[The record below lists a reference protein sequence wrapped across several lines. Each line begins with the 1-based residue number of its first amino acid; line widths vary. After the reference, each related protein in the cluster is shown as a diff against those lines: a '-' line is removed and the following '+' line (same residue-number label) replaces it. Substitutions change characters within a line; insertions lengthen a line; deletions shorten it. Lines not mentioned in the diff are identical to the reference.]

1 MADIAET
8 VDTTEH
14 DNRSTAPRWDERTAL
29 FVGIGFVI
37 LLVVLGFL
45 FWPVIPFA
53 LATSVIAYL
62 MFPITKF
69 MEKRITR
76 GRRNFAILLT
86 FLFIIVL
93 VVLVFVMLLPPL
105 IEQSINS
112 IISLYNTVVELIT
125 QPYNDIPLIRDPETE
140 EVIALTEYISII
152 LRQQGFT
159 TVNEWIV
166 STTRNLSLD
175 REAITQIFNI
185 SGDVTTSVVGSVFT
199 IAGSAFGLLFSSLF
213 FISIL
218 SMLLAGGDKIHQTL
232 IGIAPRG
239 YQADAKRLIS
249 DLAGVWDGY
258 VRGNFTLGLIMGFA
272 MWLIAIVFG
281 LPNPL
286 FLAFVAFSMEFIPN
300 VGPTISMVAVVAVAL
315 ISGSGTFTGLNNFAV
330 AGIVVVIWIIMQ
342 QLEAIIL
349 VPRIVGENLRLH
361 PVIVVMSVIWGAGF
375 GGIIGIIIAPPL
387 VASVRI
393 ILQYI
398 YGRLTN
404 RPAFVEHDDEPDS
417 PLEFIQDIVAWFR
430 ERLAPNKKKQAPSL
444 AEVEE

>member
-1 MADIAET
+1 MSE
-8 VDTTEH
+8 DTEVVYENNH
-14 DNRSTAPRWDERTAL
+14 STAPRWDERTSL

-37 LLVVLGFL
+37 LLVVLGAL
-45 FWPVIPFA
+45 FWSVIPFA

-62 MFPITKF
+62 MFPITRF
-69 MEKRITR
+69 FEKRITA
-76 GRRNFAILLT
+76 GRRGLAILLT

-93 VVLVFVMLLPPL
+93 IVLVFVMLLPPL

-125 QPYNDIPLIRDPETE
+125 QPYTDIPLIRDPESDE
-140 EVIALTEYISII
+140 IIALTDYISIV
-152 LRQQGFT
+152 LRDQGFT

-166 STTRNLSLD
+166 STTRNLRLD
-175 REAITQIFNI
+175 RDTIMQIFNI
-185 SGDVTTSVVGSVFT
+185 SGDVTTSIVGSVFT
-199 IAGSAFGLLFSSLF
+199 IAGSALGLLFSSLF

-232 IGIAPRG
+232 IGIAPHG
-239 YQADAKRLIS
+239 YHEDAKRLLS

-258 VRGNFTLGLIMGFA
+258 VRGNLTLGLIMGFA

-300 VGPTISMVAVVAVAL
+300 VGPTVSMVAVVAVAL
-315 ISGSGTFTGLNNFAV
+315 ISGSGTFSGLNNV
-330 AGIVVVIWIIMQ
+330 TIAGIVAVIWIIMQ

-375 GGIIGIIIAPPL
+375 GGIIGVIIAPPL
-387 VASVRI
+387 VASIRI

-417 PLEFIQDIVAWFR
+417 PLEFIQDVVAWFR
-430 ERLAPNKKKQAPSL
+430 DRFTKKKPPRKPAQ
-444 AEVEE
+444 VEEQSS